1 MSILSHWG
9 RDKIVAILQSSFSN
23 AFSWIKM
30 FGFGFKFHWSFYHR
44 VQLTISRHGLDN
56 GLMTIRC
63 QAIILTNSGLV
74 YWRIYAS
81 VGLDELSV
89 PWRRTDR
96 SSTPSASYMRQWT
109 EFGARPLPETRLINW
124 TIGNKLQWNFNHNTK
139 SLNEWRVFKILCNVR
154 YIIQYKGN
162 LVKEDKW

>member
-9 RDKIVAILQSSFSN
+9 RDKIVAILQTSFSN

-30 FGFGFKFHWSFYHR
+30 FGFKFHWSFYHR
-44 VQLTISRHGLDN
+44 VQLIISRHGLDN

-81 VGLDELSV
+81 HGLDKLSV
-89 PWRRTDR
+89 TWRRTDL
-96 SSTPSASYMRQWT
+96 SSTSSAAYMRHWT
-109 EFGARPLPETRLINW
+109 EFGARPRPETRLINW
-124 TIGNKLQWNFNHNTK
+124 TLWEQTSMKFQSKYEIFELMTC
-139 SLNEWRVFKILCNVR
+139 V
-154 YIIQYKGN
+154 
-162 LVKEDKW
+162 